1 MNNNNNYNNI
11 NKESC
16 NPNDILNNFFK
27 KVDNNYNINY
37 NYNNNNNF
45 PNNLMEFY
53 ENQKKYF
60 NDINP
65 LNYYLNNIFNDKK

>member
-1 MNNNNNYNNI
+1 
-11 NKESC
+11 
-16 NPNDILNNFFK
+16 LNNFFK
-27 KVDNNYNINY
+27 KVENNYNY
-37 NYNNNNNF
+37 NNINNNNNF

-65 LNYYLNNIFNDKK
+65 LNYYLNNLTNDKK